1 MAKNGC
7 PVELRFEDAESEQE
21 ERDEGGSLAT
31 EVCAERSQL
40 DMWEGIF
47 SWHNTRFLPLSWEYR
62 KQLRAPSKVGAGYRV
77 VRWKAF
83 FGLRMEMA

>member
-21 ERDEGGSLAT
+21 ERDEGATLAT

-47 SWHNTRFLPLSWEYR
+47 S
-62 KQLRAPSKVGAGYRV
+62 
-77 VRWKAF
+77 
-83 FGLRMEMA
+83 